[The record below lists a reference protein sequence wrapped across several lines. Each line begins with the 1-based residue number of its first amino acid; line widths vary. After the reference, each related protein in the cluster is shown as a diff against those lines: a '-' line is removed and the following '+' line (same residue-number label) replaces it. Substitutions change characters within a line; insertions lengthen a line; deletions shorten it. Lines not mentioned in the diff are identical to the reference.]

1 MPRKE
6 REMDCPKCGYKLDT
20 AIDRRNVDAD
30 FVLVDFDCYE
40 CGAVY
45 FARIEKDDLINCD
58 N

>member
-1 MPRKE
+1 
-6 REMDCPKCGYKLDT
+6 MDCPKCGYKLDT